1 MARTPTAAGAARGA
15 ALGFLL
21 AAADWVLVLDP
32 GTLRPGPQA
41 LRAALLVVGVALV
54 WAAAGAA
61 GAGALRALR
70 RRGWPW

>member
-1 MARTPTAAGAARGA
+1 M
-15 ALGFLL
+15 GFLL
-21 AAADWVLVLDP
+21 AAADWGLVLDH
-32 GTLRPGPQA
+32 GVSRTGPPT